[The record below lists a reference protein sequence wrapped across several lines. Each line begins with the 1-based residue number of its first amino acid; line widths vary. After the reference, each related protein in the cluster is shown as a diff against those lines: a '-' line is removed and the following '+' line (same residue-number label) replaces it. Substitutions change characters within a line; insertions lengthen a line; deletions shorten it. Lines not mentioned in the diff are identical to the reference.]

1 MAWGGSA
8 CAICRSWQQ
17 QVFCAACLARFAA
30 PPSGAGQALGAV
42 CAVCAMPAAE
52 PGALC
57 ARCQA
62 DRPPFE
68 RTIAALRYGPPW
80 QRVIHGFKR
89 LEGAGWSRPLSDLMQ
104 APLRAAYAEQA
115 WPQQIVPVPLARGRL
130 LARGHNPAWELA
142 RCLAAQLQIPTQPSA
157 VLRCRET
164 PSQRELSRADRLH
177 NLRGAFVLAPG
188 AQGWFKGA
196 RVAVVDD
203 VMTTGATVTEL
214 ALTLRRAGV
223 QSVHVWVL
231 ARTPLDTA

>member
-8 CAICRSWQQ
+8 CAICRSWQRE
-17 QVFCAACLARFAA
+17 VFCAACLARFAV
-30 PPSGAGQALGAV
+30 PMSPLSPV

-52 PGALC
+52 PGVLC

-80 QRVIHGFKR
+80 QRVIHNFKR
-89 LEGAGWSRPLSDLMQ
+89 LDGAGWARPLSALMGERLQ
-104 APLRAAYAEQA
+104 AAYAGQR
-115 WPQQIVPVPLARGRL
+115 WPERIVPVPLARGRL

-142 RCLAAQLQIPTQPSA
+142 RGLAALLHLPAQPSA

-177 NLRGAFVLAPG
+177 NLRGAFVVSPD
-188 AQGWFKGA
+188 AQALFRGA

-214 ALTLRRAGV
+214 ALALHRAGV

-231 ARTPLDTA
+231 ARTPLEGA